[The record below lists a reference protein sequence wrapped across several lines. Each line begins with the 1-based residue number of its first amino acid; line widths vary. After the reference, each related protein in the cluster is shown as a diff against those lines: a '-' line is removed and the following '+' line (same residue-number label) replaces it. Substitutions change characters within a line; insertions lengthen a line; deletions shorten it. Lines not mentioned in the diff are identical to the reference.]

1 MQRRDFLKL
10 SAGTAAAAAFASRAS
25 AQGAVKEIRI
35 GYQKTGVLVITRQR
49 ATLEKHFTPQGI
61 DVKWVEFSSGP
72 PMMEA
77 MNVGSV
83 DYGAVGDSPPVF
95 AQAAGAAIVY
105 AAGQPITNGQGILV
119 PKDSS
124 IRSIADLKGKRIGF
138 TKGSSAHNVVVQTL
152 EKAGLTYADITPV
165 YLTPPDAG
173 PAFANGSIE
182 AWAIWDPYF
191 AIGETK
197 QNGRILINAREV
209 TKTNSFYI
217 ANREFA
223 KNHGAILQ
231 QIVDV
236 TTATG
241 KWAEQNRDE
250 VAKSL
255 GRDHRCSAGHPGRR
269 RRSREF
275 RDRPRHRRHRRDP
288 AGRRRPLLQ
297 ARPDPEAD
305 RHPRHRL
312 AQHGDLIVPTNLPI
326 SKGLNMR
333 RIIQRLIAAH
343 RAVDRHRRRCGRHL
357 LRSGQ
362 GRPHRLP
369 EIRQAGAAQEQ
380 GHAGAEAGGRRLQGG
395 VDRIPVRP
403 AAARSAQCRRDR
415 FRQHRRSPADLRAGR
430 RRADPVCR
438 L

>member
-10 SAGTAAAAAFASRAS
+10 SAGTAVAAAFASRAT

-35 GYQKTGVLVITRQR
+35 GYQKNGVLVITRQQ
-49 ATLEKHFTPQGI
+49 AALEKHFTSQGI
-61 DVKWVEFSSGP
+61 EVKWVEFSSGP

-124 IRSIADLKGKRIGF
+124 IRAIADLKGKRIGF

-173 PAFANGSIE
+173 PAFANGSID

-197 QNGRILINAREV
+197 QNGRILINARDV

-217 ANREFA
+217 ANRDFA
-223 KNHGAILQ
+223 KNNGPILQ

-236 TTATG
+236 TAATA

-255 GRDHRCSAGHPGRR
+255 AAITGVPLDIQTVAAKRAGFAVVPVTDDIIVTQQGV
-269 RRSREF
+269 
-275 RDRPRHRRHRRDP
+275 
-288 AGRRRPLLQ
+288 
-297 ARPDPEAD
+297 AD
-305 RHPRHRL
+305 RFTKL
-312 AQHGDLIVPTNLPI
+312 GLIPKPI
-326 SKGLNMR
+326 
-333 RIIQRLIAAH
+333 
-343 RAVDRHRRRCGRHL
+343 V
-357 LRSGQ
+357 
-362 GRPHRLP
+362 
-369 EIRQAGAAQEQ
+369 IRDIVW
-380 GHAGAEAGGRRLQGG
+380 RN
-395 VDRIPVRP
+395 P
-403 AAARSAQCRRDR
+403 AA
-415 FRQHRRSPADLRAGR
+415 
-430 RRADPVCR
+430 
-438 L
+438 